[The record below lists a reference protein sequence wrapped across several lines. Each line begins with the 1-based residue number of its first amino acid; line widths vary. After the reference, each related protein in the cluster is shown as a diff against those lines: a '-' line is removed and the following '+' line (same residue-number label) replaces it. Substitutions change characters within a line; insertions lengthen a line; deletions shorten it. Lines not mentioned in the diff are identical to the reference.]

1 MYGVFFYRLTA
12 LADVD
17 SMISALNKISGRTPQ
32 TAAAARL
39 SPLPEEAVAIA
50 SPYAH
55 LFLNN
60 PPAVYSWLSTHP
72 SLEERVTHLQKV
84 RQRLLELEQRSG

>member
-1 MYGVFFYRLTA
+1 MYGVFLHRLTA